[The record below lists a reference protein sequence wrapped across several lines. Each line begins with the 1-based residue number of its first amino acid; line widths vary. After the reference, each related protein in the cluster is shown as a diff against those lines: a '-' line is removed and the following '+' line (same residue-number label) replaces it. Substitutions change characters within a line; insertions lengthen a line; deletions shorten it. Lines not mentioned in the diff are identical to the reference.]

1 MARPKEFET
10 ERVLDKALEVFWNR
24 GYCATSVQDLVDGMG
39 INRQS
44 IYDTFGDKH
53 ALYLLTLE
61 HYIDEQAKLLISLLS
76 QPGSVKN
83 NLRQAFEDAANNL
96 ACDKNRKGCMVVNST
111 IELAPHDKAIAE
123 LITKNFHLR
132 EDIFYQA
139 LERGKQQGEFNQTD
153 LRAIARFL
161 NSSLQGLAIS
171 AKAGVTQAVLLDIAN
186 LTLKILD

>member
-161 NSSLQGLAIS
+161 NSSLQSLAIS
-171 AKAGVTQAVLLDIAN
+171 AKAGVNQAVLADIVN
-186 LTLKILD
+186 VILKILD